1 MLVYL
6 CDLRHKTITLTPDA
20 MPLGIGF
27 LAAYAAKVLG
37 TDLQVKLFA
46 YPEHLIEALTH
57 ARPDVLGMSNYCWNY
72 ALHCRMLRYAKD
84 LYPDL
89 LTVMGGPN
97 ISLDAEGE
105 EHRIRNTPGL
115 DVYVLNE
122 GEQAFAGLLTRYHE
136 AGQQKSK
143 LLREPILGAAFVDPA
158 SGEVVKGAPVARLRQ
173 LDEVPSPYLTGF
185 MDPFFD
191 GAFSPMIQTN
201 RGCPFSC
208 TFCVEGIGYMTKVN
222 KVSSGR
228 VREELRYIAARIGVG
243 QALQISDSNFGMFA
257 EDQET
262 ARAIL
267 ELQKEKGWPKFV
279 VATTG
284 KNNKEA
290 ILSVL
295 EVLAGSM
302 MMTNSVQSMDATVL
316 ANIKR
321 SNIKL
326 GTYAAVQQEVRARNL
341 QSYTEVIVGLPG
353 ETKESLFRGVCELL
367 ESGTHHISLYQLML
381 LEGTELNQRAQR
393 ELHGFET
400 RFRSLARNFGLYAGE
415 PVFELEE
422 VVISTNTLSFDD
434 YLECR
439 KLQLILEI
447 YHREELFKE
456 LLEYVKQNGVSIG
469 VFIMTLLGHLHEAPD
484 EVQQLFADY
493 VLEARNEL
501 FGSPEEALNDL
512 RANYAKIASQE
523 IGGNLLQKY
532 SALGWFKAL
541 DPILLYGIQCAGAL
555 VVVKRRQD
563 GHPFANVERELHTIK
578 QYLLSMVINILDI
591 ANQLQDMIVP
601 LEYDI
606 EGWKASRYRLPLSD
620 FKRSPVSDGA
630 ARHSDDLYTFH
641 VPAAHASYLREK
653 LKDYSA
659 SVQAVGK
666 QLTRIPLRDLRRQV
680 RVEPRNGSSS

>member
-27 LAAYAAKVLG
+27 LAAYASKVMG
-37 TDLQVKLFA
+37 SDLQVKLFA
-46 YPEHLIEALTH
+46 YPEHLIEALKHT
-57 ARPDVLGMSNYCWNY
+57 RPDVLGMSNYCWNY
-72 ALHCRMLRYAKD
+72 ALHCRMLRYAKG
-84 LYPDL
+84 LYPDI

-97 ISLDAEGE
+97 ISLDPEGE
-105 EHRIRNTPGL
+105 EHRIRQTPCL

-122 GEQAFAGLLTRYHE
+122 GEPALASLLTRYHD
-136 AGQQKSK
+136 AGLQKSR
-143 LLREPILGAAFVDPA
+143 LLREALPSAVFVDPK
-158 SGEVVKGAPVARLRQ
+158 SGEMVRGALVARLRQ
-173 LDEVPSPYLTGF
+173 LDEIPSPYLTGL

-228 VREELRYIAARIGVG
+228 VREELRYIAERTGVG

-257 EDQET
+257 GDQET

-267 ELQKEKGWPKFV
+267 ELQQQKGWPKFV

-353 ETKESLFRGVCELL
+353 ETKESLFRGCCELL
-367 ESGTHHISLYQLML
+367 DSGTHHITLYQLML
-381 LEGTELNQRAQR
+381 LEGTELNQKAQR
-393 ELHGFET
+393 QQHGFKT
-400 RFRSLARNFGLYAGE
+400 QFRSLARNFGLYAGE

-422 VVISTNTLSFDD
+422 IVVSTNTLSFDD

-456 LLEYVKQNGVSIG
+456 LLEYLKQNGVPVSA
-469 VFIMTLLGHLHEAPD
+469 FIMALLEHLHEAPE
-484 EVQQLFADY
+484 EVQQLFGDY
-493 VLEARNEL
+493 VSEAKNEL
-501 FGSPEEALNDL
+501 FASREEALKSLNT
-512 RANYAKIASQE
+512 NYERLASQE
-523 IGGNLLQKY
+523 MGGNLLQKY
-532 SALGWFKAL
+532 SALGWFRVL
-541 DPILLYGIQCAGAL
+541 GPILLYGIQRAATLVMKQGARSFDD
-555 VVVKRRQD
+555 VD
-563 GHPFANVERELHTIK
+563 RELQTIR
-578 QYLLSMVINILDI
+578 QYLLSMIINILDI
-591 ANQLQDMIVP
+591 DNQLQDMIVP

-606 EGWKASRYRLPLSD
+606 EGWKASGYRRLLSEFQRLSWMAD
-620 FKRSPVSDGA
+620 SGTKRNA
-630 ARHSDDLYTFH
+630 ETYTFH
-641 VPAAHASYLREK
+641 IPQAHASYLKDK
-653 LKDYSA
+653 LRDCNA
-659 SVQAVGK
+659 SLQAVGK
-666 QLTRIPLRDLRRQV
+666 QLTRLALRDLRRQV
-680 RVEPRNGSSS
+680 KVMQKGS

>member
-6 CDLRHKTITLTPDA
+6 CDLRHRTITLTPDA

-27 LAAYAAKVLG
+27 LAAYAAKVMG
-37 TDLQVKLFA
+37 AEVEVRLFA
-46 YPEHLIEALTH
+46 YAEDLEEALRH
-57 ARPDVLGMSNYCWNY
+57 ARPDVLGMTNYCWNY
-72 ALHCRMLRYAKD
+72 ALQCRMLGHAKA

-97 ISLDAEGE
+97 ISLDLDAEE
-105 EHRIRNTPGL
+105 RRLRQTPGL
-115 DVYVLNE
+115 DVYVLHE
-122 GEQAFAGLLTRYHE
+122 GEQAFADLLVRYDKAGLDKT
-136 AGQQKSK
+136 K
-143 LLREPILGAAFVDPA
+143 LYQDPISSAIFVDPA
-158 SGEVVKGAPVARLRQ
+158 SHQIVRGNPIPRLRQ
-173 LDEVPSPYLTGF
+173 LDEIPSPYLTGL
-185 MDPFFD
+185 MDQFFD

-208 TFCVEGIGYMTKVN
+208 TFCVEGISYMTKVN
-222 KVSSGR
+222 KVSTGR
-228 VREELRYIAARIGVG
+228 VREELRYIAERTDLG

-257 EDQET
+257 GDQET

-267 ELQKEKGWPKFV
+267 ELQQEKGWPKFV

-295 EVLAGSM
+295 EILGGSM
-302 MMTNSVQSMDATVL
+302 MMTNSVQSMDDRVL
-316 ANIKR
+316 TNIKR

-353 ETKESLFRGVCELL
+353 ETKESLIRGVRELL

-393 ELHGFET
+393 EQHGFET
-400 RFRSLARNFGLYAGE
+400 RFRSLARNFGRYAGE

-422 VVISTNTLSFDD
+422 VVVSTNTLSFDD

-439 KLQLILEI
+439 KLQLFLEI

-456 LLEYVKQNGVSIG
+456 LLEYVKQNGVSVG
-469 VFIMTLLGHLHEAPD
+469 MYIMALLGRIDEAPG
-484 EVQQLFADY
+484 EVRLLFADY
-493 VLEARNEL
+493 VLEAKNEL
-501 FGSPEEALNDL
+501 FVSPEEALNVL
-512 RANYAKIASQE
+512 KSNYEKIASQD

-541 DPILLYGIQCAGAL
+541 DPILQYGIQCAETL
-555 VVVKRRQD
+555 VMAQRRQA
-563 GHPFANVERELHTIK
+563 GQASEEVRRELSAIK
-578 QYLLSMVINILDI
+578 QYLLSMIINILDI

-606 EGWKASRYRLPLSD
+606 ERWKANRYRLPLSD
-620 FKRSPVSDGA
+620 FKRSSPVAEGRSEDV
-630 ARHSDDLYTFH
+630 YTFH
-641 VPAAHASYLREK
+641 IPAAHASYLKDK

-680 RVEPRNGSSS
+680 KVESRDSSAS